1 MNDPT
6 TSGQLA
12 IGAFSR
18 ASSISVRTLR
28 DYHEM
33 GLLVPAR
40 IDRSSGYRY
49 YDVGQLVDAMA
60 IVRLRQLDVP
70 LTSIGAILETKDPAV
85 TERLLADHRLAIE
98 QRLEETQRILLALR
112 QPLEV
117 PDGLVETRRTADM
130 HLLAV
135 AADVPA
141 EAIEGWL
148 ARAHDQ
154 LMAAADANGGTVGA
168 PGAFYPIQ
176 LDDEASEHVEAFV
189 EVARPFLVPPSAGVR
204 LDSVPG
210 TVWAVI
216 DHRAPFDGIGDTYRL
231 LGAWVGAHTSASTT
245 AGMARSRV
253 AERYLDGRPGHEHT
267 EIWWPIAPG

>member
-6 TSGQLA
+6 TPGLLA

-28 DYHEM
+28 DYHDM

-40 IDRSSGYRY
+40 VDRSSGYRY

-70 LTSIGAILETKDPAV
+70 LTAIRAILDARDPAV
-85 TERLLADHRLAIE
+85 TERLLAEHRLAIE
-98 QRLEETQRILLALR
+98 RRLEETERILLALR

-130 HLLAV
+130 HVLTV
-135 AADVPA
+135 GADVA
-141 EAIEGWL
+141 GEAIEGWL
-148 ARAHDQ
+148 DRAHDQ
-154 LMAAADANGGTVGA
+154 LASVADANGGRIGA
-168 PGAFYPIQ
+168 PGAFYPVQ
-176 LDDEASEHVEAFV
+176 LDDDAVEHVEAFV
-189 EVARPFLVPPSAGVR
+189 EIAGPILVPASAGVR
-204 LDSVPG
+204 LAAVPG

-216 DHRAPFDGIGDTYRL
+216 GHRAPFAAIGDSYRL
-231 LGAWVGAHTSASTT
+231 LGAWVGAHTGT
-245 AGMARSRV
+245 AGPQV
-253 AERYLDGRPGHEHT
+253 AERYLDRRPGHEHT

>member
-1 MNDPT
+1 MTDPT
-6 TSGQLA
+6 TPGQLA

-40 IDRSSGYRY
+40 VDRSSGYRY

-70 LTSIGAILETKDPAV
+70 LTGIRAILDTRDPAL
-85 TERLLADHRLAIE
+85 TERLLAEHRLVIE
-98 QRLEETQRILLALR
+98 RRLEETQRILLALQ

-130 HLLAV
+130 HVLTV
-135 AADVPA
+135 AADVPG

-148 ARAHDQ
+148 GRAHEQ
-154 LMAAADANGGTVGA
+154 LASAAEATGGSIGA
-168 PGAFYPIQ
+168 PGAFYPVQ
-176 LDDEASEHVEAFV
+176 LDDEATEHVEAFV
-189 EVARPFLVPPSAGVR
+189 EVARAFLVPASAGVR
-204 LDSVPG
+204 LAAVPG

-216 DHRAPFDGIGDTYRL
+216 DHRAPFAGIGDSYRL
-231 LGAWVGAHTSASTT
+231 LGAWVGAHTRT
-245 AGMARSRV
+245 AGSRV
-253 AERYLDGRPGHEHT
+253 AERYLDRRPGREHT

>member
-1 MNDPT
+1 VTDPT
-6 TSGQLA
+6 TPGLLA

-33 GLLVPAR
+33 GLLVPVR
-40 IDRSSGYRY
+40 VDRSSGYRY

-70 LTSIGAILETKDPAV
+70 LTAIRAILDARDPAV
-85 TERLLADHRLAIE
+85 TERLLAEHRLAIE
-98 QRLEETQRILLALR
+98 RRLEETERILLALR

-117 PDGLVETRRTADM
+117 PDGLVETRRTDDM
-130 HLLAV
+130 HVLTV
-135 AADVPA
+135 AADVPG

-154 LMAAADANGGTVGA
+154 LASVAKAVGGGIGA
-168 PGAFYPIQ
+168 PGAFYPVQ
-176 LDDEASEHVEAFV
+176 LEDESTEHVEAFV
-189 EVARPFLVPPSAGVR
+189 QVARPFLVPPSAGVR
-204 LDSVPG
+204 LAAVPG

-216 DHRAPFDGIGDTYRL
+216 SHRAPFAGIGDSYRL
-231 LGAWVGAHTSASTT
+231 LGAWVGAHTST
-245 AGMARSRV
+245 GGSRV
-253 AERYLDGRPGHEHT
+253 AERYLDQRPGHEHT
-267 EIWWPIAPG
+267 EIWWPIGPG

>member
-1 MNDPT
+1 MDDPT
-6 TSGQLA
+6 APGLLA

-70 LTSIGAILETKDPAV
+70 LTSIGAILDARDPAV
-85 TERLLADHRLAIE
+85 TERLLAEHRLAIE

-117 PDGLVETRRTADM
+117 PEGLVETRRTADM
-130 HLLAV
+130 HLLTV
-135 AADVPA
+135 AASVA
-141 EAIEGWL
+141 GEAIEGWL

-154 LMAAADANGGTVGA
+154 LASVAETNGGAIGA
-168 PGAFYPIQ
+168 PGAFYPVQ
-176 LDDEASEHVEAFV
+176 LDDEAVEHVEAFV
-189 EVARPFLVPPSAGVR
+189 EVAQPFLVPPSAGVR
-204 LDSVPG
+204 LSAVPG
-210 TVWAVI
+210 TVWAVAE
-216 DHRAPFDGIGDTYRL
+216 HRAPFATIGDSYRL
-231 LGAWVGAHTSASTT
+231 LGAWVGAHTST
-245 AGMARSRV
+245 AGPQV
-253 AERYLDGRPGHEHT
+253 AERYLDWRPGHEHT
-267 EIWWPIAPG
+267 EIWWPIAQA

>member
-6 TSGQLA
+6 TPGLLA

-40 IDRSSGYRY
+40 VDRSSGYRY

-70 LTSIGAILETKDPAV
+70 LTTIRTILDARDPAV
-85 TERLLADHRLAIE
+85 TERLLAEHRLAIE
-98 QRLEETQRILLALR
+98 QRLEETERILLALR
-112 QPLEV
+112 EPLEV
-117 PDGLVETRRTADM
+117 PDGLVETRRTDDM
-130 HLLAV
+130 HVLTV
-135 AADVPA
+135 AAHVPG

-148 ARAHDQ
+148 ARAHEQ
-154 LMAAADANGGTVGA
+154 LASVADANGGIVGA
-168 PGAFYPIQ
+168 PGAFYPAQ
-176 LDDEASEHVEAFV
+176 LDDEAAEHVEAFV
-189 EVARPFLVPPSAGVR
+189 EVPRPFLVPASAGAR
-204 LDSVPG
+204 LAAVPG

-216 DHRAPFDGIGDTYRL
+216 DHRAPFEGIGDSYRL
-231 LGAWVGAHTSASTT
+231 LGAWVGAHTST
-245 AGMARSRV
+245 ATGAAGDRV
-253 AERYLDGRPGHEHT
+253 AERYLDQRPDHEHT
-267 EIWWPIAPG
+267 EIWWPIGPG